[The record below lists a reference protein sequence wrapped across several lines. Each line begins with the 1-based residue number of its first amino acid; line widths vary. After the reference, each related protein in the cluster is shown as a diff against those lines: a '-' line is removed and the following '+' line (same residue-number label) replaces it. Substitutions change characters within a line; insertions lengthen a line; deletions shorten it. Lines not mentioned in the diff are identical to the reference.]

1 MSKARHIRGSRALM
15 LAALIAVTATS
26 GCRELGFTSRV
37 LWRLAAPDG
46 KSFAVCQEIPGFDGP
61 GFDIRLEDAHGT
73 VVRRLYQIGDGD
85 PCTEMA
91 WSPDGQALAVL
102 SGHVARVRVVDV
114 ALVMRRPADDTT
126 RHFWPQFDFS
136 SSESHRL
143 GKDLRFVGPRE
154 IEFTTCAY
162 DLRETQQSRGKR
174 YRCTS
179 PEVRQRFT
187 VRVTVDARVPRQGS

>member
-1 MSKARHIRGSRALM
+1 MTRRNAILCA
-15 LAALIAVTATS
+15 LAAVIAAIAIT
-26 GCRELGFTSRV
+26 GCRELGFTNRV

-46 KSFAVCQEIPGFDGP
+46 KTFAVCQEIPEFDGP
-61 GFDIRLEDAHGT
+61 SFDIRLEAADGSLL
-73 VVRRLYQIGDGD
+73 RRLYRIGDGD

-114 ALVMRRPADDTT
+114 ALAMRRRPEDTT

-136 SSESHRL
+136 SSQSHRL
-143 GKDLRFVGPRE
+143 GRDLRFVGPRE

-162 DLRETQQSRGKR
+162 DLRETQRSRGKS

-179 PEVRQRFT
+179 PEVRQRFK
-187 VRVTVDARVPRQGS
+187 VPAAVDARSLGQGR